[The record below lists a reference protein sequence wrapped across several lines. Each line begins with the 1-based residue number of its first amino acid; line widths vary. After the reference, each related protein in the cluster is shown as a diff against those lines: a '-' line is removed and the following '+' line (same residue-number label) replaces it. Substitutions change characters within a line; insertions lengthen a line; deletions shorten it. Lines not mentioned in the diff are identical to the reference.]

1 MKKLQKQHLFELEI
15 LCIIINLF
23 NLICPSWINVSIL
36 NFWTVEYVHLFN
48 YMSEK
53 APIYIPTHVHPTLK
67 AHKSNYYKIWFGLS
81 SAVSECEFQWNEK
94 VQSTALLPSLLLLN
108 LLKMM
113 LALGFSVEQH
123 EQNISIRKHEKVK
136 CGVRDKWDQL
146 FIWKMIKDILKHK
159 IPMRTAPLEGPREV
173 VHGWLPLPVW
183 FICFLWRERQQ
194 KGIPKTSCVLRSGQ
208 VSEVTVS
215 RSALA
220 SACGSKINLQF
231 QHVCLKPYLNR
242 GQK

>member
-36 NFWTVEYVHLFN
+36 NFWTVEYGHFFN

-53 APIYIPTHVHPTLK
+53 APIYIPTNVHPTLK

-94 VQSTALLPSLLLLN
+94 VQSTALLPSRLLLN

-123 EQNISIRKHEKVK
+123 ERNISIRKHEKVK

-146 FIWKMIKDILKHK
+146 FIWKMIKRH
-159 IPMRTAPLEGPREV
+159 PETQNTNENCSFGRTKRGSPW
-173 VHGWLPLPVW
+173 WLPLPVW
-183 FICFLWRERQQ
+183 FICFLWRW
-194 KGIPKTSCVLRSGQ
+194 
-208 VSEVTVS
+208 
-215 RSALA
+215 A
-220 SACGSKINLQF
+220 SAERNS
-231 QHVCLKPYLNR
+231 
-242 GQK
+242 